1 MCMHSGFL
9 CPACLWGEQRLT
21 RKMPIEKMEK
31 GEKTQPEV
39 DCCLALGLAPWDI
52 LPPPFHLHFFQPL
65 QNRKLYAQSQVLVL

>member
-1 MCMHSGFL
+1 
-9 CPACLWGEQRLT
+9 
-21 RKMPIEKMEK
+21 MEK

-65 QNRKLYAQSQVLVL
+65 QNRKLYAQSQVLVR